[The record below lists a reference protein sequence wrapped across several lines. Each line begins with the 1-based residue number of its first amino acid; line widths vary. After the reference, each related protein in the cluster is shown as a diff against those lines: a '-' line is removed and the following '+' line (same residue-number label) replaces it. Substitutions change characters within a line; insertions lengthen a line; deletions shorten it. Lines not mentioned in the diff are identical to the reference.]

1 MKKIFLLMT
10 LLLLFCC
17 NISAQTH
24 LTFMGIPIT
33 GTREAM
39 MEKLKAEGFT
49 EKTQENEVG
58 VELKGKY
65 LGKDVWFPNSQI
77 AVEVKP
83 STSPDSDVLRGLF
96 QCVKYKATLDAEA
109 AVMGEKP
116 QAKAILVIGGHLSKS
131 NQEIQRTL
139 GISIKC
145 ISI

>member
-39 MEKLKAEGFT
+39 MAKLKAKGFT

-58 VELKGKY
+58 VELKEKY
-65 LGKDVWFPNSQI
+65 LGKDVWLRIYNSNKSKTVYLI
-77 AVEVKP
+77 DIFFKKVNSWICMNNILIVVK
-83 STSPDSDVLRGLF
+83 SLMAYMVN
-96 QCVKYKATLDAEA
+96 Q
-109 AVMGEKP
+109 
-116 QAKAILVIGGHLSKS
+116 QKS
-131 NQEIQRTL
+131 SMNLLKQL
-139 GISIKC
+139 
-145 ISI
+145 

>member
-39 MEKLKAEGFT
+39 MAKLKAKGFT

-65 LGKDVWFPNSQI
+65 LGKDVWLRIYNSNKSKTVYLIMAYMVNQQ
-77 AVEVKP
+77 KS
-83 STSPDSDVLRGLF
+83 STNFLKKL
-96 QCVKYKATLDAEA
+96 
-109 AVMGEKP
+109 
-116 QAKAILVIGGHLSKS
+116 
-131 NQEIQRTL
+131 
-139 GISIKC
+139 
-145 ISI
+145 